1 MPKFLIIIII
11 VVVVGLLVW
20 FFFPRAQV
28 VRLIVCPGAANDEP
42 DLDYAEKEVIVRW
55 SHVFGTKVKFKN
67 DSNFDGVHIQIPCT
81 DFFKNPSSDL
91 DFTLAIG
98 ESKTL
103 TLKKD
108 LPSEKVCEYKVDPYC
123 KLPGPKL
130 IKRP

>member
-42 DLDYAEKEVIVRW
+42 KLDPEEKDVFVRW
-55 SHVFGTKVKFKN
+55 HHLFGTKVKFKN
-67 DSNFDGVHIQIPCT
+67 DSNYDGVHIQIPCT

-103 TLKKD
+103 TFQKN
-108 LPSEKVCEYKVDPYC
+108 LPSGKECTYKVDPHC
-123 KLPGPKL
+123 ILPGPKL
-130 IKRP
+130 IKKP